1 MNHIHWK
8 DVHMITIYSILFEK
22 KRPVVSQNNCV
33 LKIYKKGLPLG
44 NDSVCLVFI
53 FFLLYV
59 CVFH

>member
-1 MNHIHWK
+1 
-8 DVHMITIYSILFEK
+8 MITIYTILFEK

-33 LKIYKKGLPLG
+33 LTIYKKGLSLG

-59 CVFH
+59 CIFH